1 MYSPIHLVS
10 WWQYYVHIHVW
21 SKVTGALSRIVQQFS
36 LQVECE
42 RVDIPTGP
50 KEVSPDC
57 GTTSDSEGDFVFP
70 SLPPGIYTLV
80 RWGIT
85 LHSYN

>member
-1 MYSPIHLVS
+1 MVKGRRCIELYCS
-10 WWQYYVHIHVW
+10 
-21 SKVTGALSRIVQQFS
+21 TMALFS

-57 GTTSDSEGDFVFP
+57 ATTSDSEGDFVFP

-85 LHSYN
+85 RHAYN